1 MKLKIL
7 FFFIIVYSNFSL
19 ALNIRVIDL
28 ETLIENNASLQ
39 ILISKIENDQLNY
52 INSFNERE
60 LELKADLDKINNLKL
75 ILDNSQI
82 EIEINKYNLNLEEF
96 NDEINVFNY
105 HYDNQISVFKS
116 KILNKILIILQN
128 YSLENQIDLILDS
141 NNYILA
147 NNSINITEYILSEL
161 NKVEF
166 DKSFET
172 YK

>member
-7 FFFIIVYSNFSL
+7 FFFIIFYSNFSL

-28 ETLIENNASLQ
+28 KTLIENNESLQ

-60 LELKADLDKINNLKL
+60 LELKLDLDRINNLKL

>member
-7 FFFIIVYSNFSL
+7 FFFIIFYSNFSL

-60 LELKADLDKINNLKL
+60 LELKADLDRINNLKL